1 MSGVTEEE
9 RWGQWEPQEDWGP
22 THQEGW
28 HQPQELQQEVTGG
41 DGEEWW
47 TGDRTW
53 QQGPE
58 PSASGSAR
66 DAGTTKKRKSTGN
79 AYELRA
85 VRHRLESQVKE
96 VGKLQAV
103 VEREKQNTAYWWGLY
118 NETNQKAI
126 ASGTHLIAENERLTA
141 LAKTEAEK
149 AERLQQEVLQHGATL
164 QKFTRANRDFAV
176 ECQRLR
182 EVVDRMEAGRKAE
195 LADVVT
201 RHALELARIEAS
213 GTSSKSKSRKKDEG
227 S

>member
-149 AERLQQEVLQHGATL
+149 AERLQQEV
-164 QKFTRANRDFAV
+164 
-176 ECQRLR
+176 
-182 EVVDRMEAGRKAE
+182 VDRMEAGRKAE